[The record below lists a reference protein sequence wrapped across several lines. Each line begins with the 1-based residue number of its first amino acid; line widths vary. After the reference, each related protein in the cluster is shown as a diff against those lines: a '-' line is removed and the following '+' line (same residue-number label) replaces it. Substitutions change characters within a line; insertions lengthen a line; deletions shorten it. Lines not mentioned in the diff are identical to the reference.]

1 MRNALRH
8 IPTGQSATQ
17 RLQSWPS
24 SLPSIY
30 NPFHLPSAHPWPN
43 LGPTP
48 SSRNI
53 FFARHPFVTL
63 LTRDHP
69 NLDDLLRDIWE
80 TRLNAFV
87 DILLTPSFPSSF
99 QRFPFPSS
107 SRTCYPFNRHL
118 CYAWLLRCVGC
129 LASICTRC
137 EGFLGRL
144 SSAKRG
150 SRVGEIGGGAV
161 WEDWSDR
168 S

>member
-69 NLDDLLRDIWE
+69 NLDDLQRDIWE

-118 CYAWLLRCVGC
+118 CLVIALCWLPRFNLYPLRRISWKVEQRKARKSSRWNWRWGCV
-129 LASICTRC
+129 
-137 EGFLGRL
+137 
-144 SSAKRG
+144 RG
-150 SRVGEIGGGAV
+150 LI
-161 WEDWSDR
+161 W
-168 S
+168 